1 MRIPKYQWL
10 MSEPNN
16 TCDFCDELVIAQ
28 DYTPKFQLV
37 ANNYGDN
44 LTPSLDLE
52 TNPFNPITSSN
63 LVFNFNW
70 GVDLIPYGSYFIL
83 YIGSKV
89 YIFKFIENTN
99 NTPFY
104 TTVINGNV
112 TIIDIHIAF
121 DLLGTKISPVSIAGR
136 LQYVLQHIV
145 DVNHGTTS
153 TIDGTYPFQIT
164 IANVPTGSFLDDN
177 LYNTLTNINTIGAQE
192 IPAISVTN
200 GYYDNVSKSICFYN
214 FIDAS
219 FILRYELALT
229 AGKRYK
235 FTFSNI
241 TEFRDW
247 IDGKFRIYDL
257 SDSYEFDIVYGN
269 VNTIYFTAVSSVSHI
284 IDIVLDN
291 ATIPHTDGICFDDFS
306 VYEVEQLV
314 SIEMI
319 DCFDQETDVD
329 YGEFTVNANTLIT
342 ILSTLPEVFQLRF
355 TDSSYN
361 VFYSRWYQ
369 RRPQDECSGDIRVDW
384 MSNCVFGE
392 LDYINLPFVNQLYLT
407 GVKIKLP
414 LELHDSADSIT
425 PDGRKIS
432 IYKNTQAVYELRL
445 HPYLEQT
452 QDNLERIFEHSEV
465 YINDEKYNAVDIY
478 KTSEIYNG
486 VYTGLVDILKEDTQL
501 ITSACCC

>member
-1 MRIPKYQWL
+1 M
-10 MSEPNN
+10 
-16 TCDFCDELVIAQ
+16 
-28 DYTPKFQLV
+28 
-37 ANNYGDN
+37 
-44 LTPSLDLE
+44 
-52 TNPFNPITSSN
+52 
-63 LVFNFNW
+63 
-70 GVDLIPYGSYFIL
+70 
-83 YIGSKV
+83 
-89 YIFKFIENTN
+89 
-99 NTPFY
+99 
-104 TTVINGNV
+104 
-112 TIIDIHIAF
+112 
-121 DLLGTKISPVSIAGR
+121 
-136 LQYVLQHIV
+136 
-145 DVNHGTTS
+145 
-153 TIDGTYPFQIT
+153 
-164 IANVPTGSFLDDN
+164 
-177 LYNTLTNINTIGAQE
+177 
-192 IPAISVTN
+192 
-200 GYYDNVSKSICFYN
+200 
-214 FIDAS
+214 
-219 FILRYELALT
+219 
-229 AGKRYK
+229 
-235 FTFSNI
+235 
-241 TEFRDW
+241 
-247 IDGKFRIYDL
+247 
-257 SDSYEFDIVYGN
+257 YGN

-355 TDSSYN
+355 TDSSDN
-361 VFYSRWYQ
+361 VFYSRWYVIKD
-369 RRPQDECSGDIRVDW
+369 QDECIGDIKIRW
-384 MSNCVFGE
+384 TNECKLGE
-392 LDYINLPFVNQLYLT
+392 LDYLNLPFVNQLYLT

-478 KTSEIYNG
+478 KTSEIDNG
-486 VYTGLVDILKEDTQL
+486 IYTGLVDILKEDTQL

>member
-16 TCDFCDELVIAQ
+16 TCDFCDEIAIPS
-28 DYTPKFQLV
+28 DYVPKFQLV
-37 ANNYGDN
+37 ANNDGDN

-52 TNPFNPITSSN
+52 TNPFNPITSDDLSFE
-63 LVFNFNW
+63 LVLPMAV
-70 GVDLIPYGSYFIL
+70 GKYFTL
-83 YIGSKV
+83 Y
-89 YIFKFIENTN
+89 
-99 NTPFY
+99 
-104 TTVINGNV
+104 
-112 TIIDIHIAF
+112 
-121 DLLGTKISPVSIAGR
+121 LGTEIIIFQSGSSTSFVNVGNLWFAQLPNLIKPAKIVEFLNNNIDPLI
-136 LQYVLQHIV
+136 
-145 DVNHGTTS
+145 GTISSQT
-153 TIDGTYPFQIT
+153 TGVILIE
-164 IANVPTGSFLDDN
+164 NVPTGSFLDDN

-257 SDSYEFDIVYGN
+257 SDIYEFDIVYGN

-355 TDSSYN
+355 TDSSDN
-361 VFYSRWYQ
+361 VFYSRWYVIKD
-369 RRPQDECSGDIRVDW
+369 QDECIGDIKIRW
-384 MSNCVFGE
+384 TNECKLGE
-392 LDYINLPFVNQLYLT
+392 LDYLNLPFVNQLYLT

-478 KTSEIYNG
+478 KTSEIDNG
-486 VYTGLVDILKEDTQL
+486 IYTGLVDILKEDTQL